1 MALRILAL
9 LLLLTGAARADDR
22 IIFEPGV
29 WVDPDGCAHW
39 VLDDGAEGY
48 MSPVLKRNGD
58 PVCHRG
64 EICGVVPSDQ
74 LFATDRSG
82 ISRAGR
88 DRLTQF
94 FSDAKAFGFLI
105 YGHTDARAS
114 DAYNMRLSD
123 RRAKAVAEV
132 ARKAGVRVV
141 DVKGFGERRPRATN
155 TTAAGMRQNRRVE
168 IYCLR

>member
-9 LLLLTGAARADDR
+9 FLLLTGAARADDR

-74 LFATDRSG
+74 LFATDRSA
-82 ISRAGR
+82 ISAAGR
-88 DRLTQF
+88 DRLTKF
-94 FSDAKAFGFLI
+94 FKDAKAFGFLI

-114 DAYNMRLSD
+114 DSYNMRLSD
-123 RRAKAVAEV
+123 RRAKAVADV
-132 ARKAGVRVV
+132 ALGAGARVV